1 MPDLTIE
8 LKGHSSLDFGV
19 FTDLTRRIVMALDSI
34 EALPDLINIKIE

>member
-8 LKGHSSLDFGV
+8 SKGHSGLDFGD
-19 FTDLTRRIVMALDSI
+19 FTDLTRRIFMALHSI